1 LLFDE
6 IEKAHPEIFNTLLQV
21 LDDGRLTDSH
31 GRTVDF
37 RNAIIIMTSNLGSDG
52 VTRESFGFQK
62 KSRAENESAQIR
74 SNVEETLKKAFRP
87 EFINRI
93 DEFVIFDSLDE
104 NDIKQIVDKFINEF
118 TNRLTGMNLS
128 IKLSESAKTHL
139 AKIGFDRMYGARPLK
154 RTIQKLIE
162 NPLSKEIIS
171 VNIEENIEIIVSEI
185 NGELRFDYKTLK
197 KLDKKPLKKTRV

>member
-1 LLFDE
+1 
-6 IEKAHPEIFNTLLQV
+6 
-21 LDDGRLTDSH
+21 
-31 GRTVDF
+31 
-37 RNAIIIMTSNLGSDG
+37 MTSNLGSDG

-62 KSRAENESAQIR
+62 KSRSENESAQIR

-93 DEFVIFDSLDE
+93 DEFVIFDSLNE

-171 VNIEENIEIIVSEI
+171 VNFEENIEIIVSEI
-185 NGELRFDYKTLK
+185 NGELKFDYK
-197 KLDKKPLKKTRV
+197 KLNELDEKPLRKNKTKV